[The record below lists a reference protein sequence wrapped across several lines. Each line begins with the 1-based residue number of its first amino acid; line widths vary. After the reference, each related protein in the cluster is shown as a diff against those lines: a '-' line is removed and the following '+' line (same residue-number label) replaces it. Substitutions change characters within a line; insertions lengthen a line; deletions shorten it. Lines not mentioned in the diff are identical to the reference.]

1 MNHSWID
8 PRVAQ
13 VKVAGAKA
21 YLLRHGWRPKPV
33 PRPEVLLF
41 EGPMA
46 DDGTPLTQVLPAAE
60 HFSDYRMRMEDLIGT
75 LGALENR
82 YAVEILDEMLALPA
96 TNGAVE
102 HSASEGVEANGR

>member
-8 PRVAQ
+8 PRVVR

-21 YLLRHGWRPKPV
+21 YLLRHGWRQKPF
-33 PRPEVLLF
+33 PRPEVLVF

-46 DDGTPLTQVLPAAE
+46 DDGTPLTQRLPAAE
-60 HFSDYRMRMEDLIGT
+60 HYTDYRMCMEDLIGT
-75 LGALENR
+75 LGAIENR
-82 YAVEILDEMLALPA
+82 YAVEILDEMLALSA

-102 HSASEGVEANGR
+102 HPIPENVAG